1 MFFSFQYLSMG
12 LVFPVDTCRFV
23 NRSSTAIIKADT
35 SVVFFCKD
43 LFRSENF
50 GGDMR
55 MKLRGTHEQC
65 FKKWSIQGNG
75 GFDVLYCS
83 SREQLERKDT
93 NLGNNLRQEYSEHY
107 GSLERQACGEHT
119 GVLFPGEGTGT
130 KRQKQQGK
138 TAFSQMDLIKSTS
151 NRKNAIEWLF
161 LKSGEFY
168 FDVWSNHL
176 DVYSSWMP
184 EVRCI
189 WQWVGLAIL
198 KVSLFQSSDSV
209 IPRKEQEN
217 TWNFALL

>member
-50 GGDMR
+50 GGDKR

-151 NRKNAIEWLF
+151 NRKNNRMAFPEKWWVL
-161 LKSGEFY
+161 LWRLVKPPGCLLVMDARGEMY
-168 FDVWSNHL
+168 
-176 DVYSSWMP
+176 
-184 EVRCI
+184 
-189 WQWVGLAIL
+189 LAMGGIG
-198 KVSLFQSSDSV
+198 DS
-209 IPRKEQEN
+209 
-217 TWNFALL
+217 